1 MMNITESIGVGIRG
15 TGQVAIQHIAA
26 INKNPHTYVKGICGR
41 DIEKAKDFANQ
52 YAPEATVFTNYHD
65 MLDNQDV
72 KIVSECMPNYLHA
85 KEGIEALK
93 AHKHLI
99 LEKPAGITQQESDE
113 LSCLALSSDVKT
125 VVSFVLRWHPMVQ
138 NMKSLIKRNTIGE
151 IYYAQAD
158 YWHGISPSFSSY
170 NWIRKQQFAGGA
182 MITGGSHAVDIL
194 RFLHGEIDEVSA
206 YSVRKREDFDYPTTY
221 IASVRYADGT
231 IGKVSVSLDGT
242 QFPYQFNID
251 LLGTKGA
258 IRDNQLFSEGQ
269 DSWIDFSEETPNS
282 GSVAHHPFSKEID
295 NLVDAI
301 LNNTQTLCPIEDA
314 CKSMDVVYAINES
327 ALKGKPVSL

>member
-1 MMNITESIGVGIRG
+1 MNITERIGVGIRG

-41 DIEKAKDFANQ
+41 DIEKAKAFASQ
-52 YAPEATVFTNYHD
+52 YAPQATVFTHYHD

-85 KEGIEALK
+85 KDGLDALK

-138 NMKSLIKRNTIGE
+138 KMKSIIAKNTIGE

-170 NWIRKQQFAGGA
+170 NWIRKQEFAGE
-182 MITGGSHAVDIL
+182 L
-194 RFLHGEIDEVSA
+194 
-206 YSVRKREDFDYPTTY
+206 
-221 IASVRYADGT
+221 
-231 IGKVSVSLDGT
+231 
-242 QFPYQFNID
+242 
-251 LLGTKGA
+251 
-258 IRDNQLFSEGQ
+258 
-269 DSWIDFSEETPNS
+269 
-282 GSVAHHPFSKEID
+282 
-295 NLVDAI
+295 
-301 LNNTQTLCPIEDA
+301 
-314 CKSMDVVYAINES
+314 
-327 ALKGKPVSL
+327 